1 MRTQLPPRIRY
12 GVVEEIPGRIVV
24 CQVVLWSLTDAT
36 CDKKGGHSYFGHIGR
51 MPPDGSINAFTCGW
65 IRRLELA
72 AWSTLICLVDPP
84 VQLCHIPNQ
93 PGNSK
98 F

>member
-1 MRTQLPPRIRY
+1 MTR
-12 GVVEEIPGRIVV
+12 
-24 CQVVLWSLTDAT
+24 
-36 CDKKGGHSYFGHIGR
+36 KGAIALLDTYGR
-51 MPPDGSINAFTCGW
+51 MPSDGSINAFTCGW
-65 IRRLELA
+65 FRRLELA

-98 F
+98 S